1 MTALPSD
8 LYCRPSSGV
17 AVVPFLNGA
26 YAHDRVTNTV
36 HRLGPA
42 AAALLLSDST
52 SIADFAAELST
63 GAGIDKKSAE
73 LSVRSGVESMR
84 ALGLLDRRQ
93 PYAEPDPVSGSE
105 LPPRDA
111 PTSAAFVAHDK
122 EVVFRSSDRVL
133 LDRVEAALGV
143 GHVHTGEPISTQVVF
158 DVEPQ
163 PDGGVTLDAT
173 ERWEFPDEDGF
184 FFQLP
189 GVINDFAARSNTVP
203 VLHSGGVVTP
213 SGRVLLVCGAVD
225 SGKSTLIAALVQ
237 QGCGYLGDEL
247 IGIEPATMRALPYP
261 KPFQLDETSLSVLN
275 IGAAHPPNVRHWE
288 VRQGCELL
296 FAPIGPID
304 EVIVPCYDP
313 ASPPGSS
320 ALDVEEA
327 ARVLLDQTTNLRR
340 VGRPGLSAICALAPQ
355 IRVTRIVHADSAAL
369 AADLMAADTDGTR
382 HRLLPSHDRG

>member
-17 AVVPFLNGA
+17 AVVPFLDGA
-26 YAHDRVTNTV
+26 YAHDPVTNTV

-52 SIADFAAELST
+52 PIADFAAELST

-73 LSVRSGVESMR
+73 LSVREGVESLR
-84 ALGLLDRRQ
+84 SLGLLDRQ
-93 PYAEPDPVSGSE
+93 QHYVEPDPVGGSE

-133 LDRVEAALGV
+133 LDRIESALSV
-143 GHVHTGEPISTQVVF
+143 GRAQRGGPFRTQVVF

-173 ERWEFPDEDGF
+173 ERWEFPDEEGF

-213 SGRVLLVCGAVD
+213 SGRVVLVCGAVD

-247 IGIEPATMRALPYP
+247 IGIDTVTLRALPYP
-261 KPFQLDETSLSVLN
+261 KPFQLDDGSLSVLN
-275 IGAAHPPNVRHWE
+275 VRAEHQPNIRHWE
-288 VRQGCELL
+288 VRRDCEVV
-296 FAPIGPID
+296 FDPIGPID

-320 ALDVEEA
+320 ALDVEGA
-327 ARVLLDQTTNLRR
+327 ARGLLDQTTNLHR
-340 VGRPGLSAICALAPQ
+340 VGRPGLSAICALATQ
-355 IRVTRIVHADSAAL
+355 VRVTRIVHADSVAL
-369 AADLMAADTDGTR
+369 AADLMAADTNGTR
-382 HRLLPSHDRG
+382 HRLPVHP